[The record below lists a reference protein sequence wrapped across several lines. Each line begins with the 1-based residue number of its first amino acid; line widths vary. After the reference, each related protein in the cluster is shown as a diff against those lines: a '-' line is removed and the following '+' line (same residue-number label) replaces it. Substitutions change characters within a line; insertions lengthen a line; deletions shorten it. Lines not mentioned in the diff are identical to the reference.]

1 MIGKKI
7 KRIAL
12 YGCCAVLL
20 ACSGNK
26 QGLTKYVN
34 PFIGT
39 EGAGHTYP
47 GATLPFGMVQLSPD
61 TRADDWSACSGYQ
74 FIDST
79 LYGFSHT
86 HLSGTGGSD
95 LADILFLPLSG
106 NLDVSFLQEQKQVP
120 MIKSEEKASA
130 GYYSVKLGNGVKA
143 ELTATPRCGVH
154 RYTYPAGQGQSV
166 LIDLTHFLKEETIH
180 KLELK
185 QTSDN
190 EIQGMRFT
198 SGWTDNQPVYFVA
211 RFSAPITKFNGW
223 KDKQL
228 TNAKEL
234 SGTDI
239 KAIVEFAADETPLEI
254 VVGISATGY
263 EGAIKNI
270 NAEMSSPDFDKALT
284 MAEKSWNN
292 ELGRIEIKGASE
304 AEMRVFYT
312 ALYHSM
318 MCPNL
323 FSDVDNRY
331 LGMDGQIHDGKTAHY
346 TTFSL
351 WDTFRAVH
359 PLYSLIYPEFNSAMM
374 QSLIEKGQQF
384 GRLPKWE
391 LWGSDTDCMIG
402 FHAISV
408 LGEAIVKDLGG
419 FDYEEAY
426 QLCKKTMQS
435 GRDQFPLYEK
445 YGYIPCNEVGK
456 KSVSKTVEYAYNDWC
471 MAQMAKKLGHEE
483 DYQFYLKRAESYRNL
498 LDGETGFFRGRMNN
512 GQFMAGFHGSYMDDN
527 FTEAT
532 PWQYRHFAPHDAKGL
547 LNLLGGRDSLARSL
561 DALFSADTAILGKR
575 LPDVTGRLGQYAHG
589 NEPSHGTAFLYAYSS
604 EPWQTSALTKKI
616 ISCFYQDETTGL
628 CGNDDCGQMSA
639 WYIFASI
646 GMYPMCPASDEF
658 ILTAPIFEESVLN
671 LTNGKKFIIKVKG
684 DRNDPYINKVTLNGQ
699 EIDRNYIK
707 YAEIMKGGEMVYEL
721 SKTPNKTRGVKD
733 EVMPGSMTAQFKAST
748 PFTTSKIKL
757 FPKECSLELQVRN
770 PNAKIYYTL
779 DGSEPNEQSS
789 LYTAPVNLN
798 ESATIKAVAYADGME
813 KSDIMTAEATKADY
827 WPGLKVNPGKKG
839 ISYAFYEGKMRKT
852 TDMLKMSP
860 VRTGICETYSIE
872 ELNPPKEH
880 FGVIYKAYLK
890 LDKPDVYWFHM
901 TSDDGAVLWIDGK
914 EVVLNEGSHAGMHA
928 MGSVALGS
936 GFHEVELRYFQD
948 TQGKGLMFGLDGG
961 GYNSWG
967 APAKLSYV
975 K

>member
-1 MIGKKI
+1 MIGRKI
-7 KRIAL
+7 KIMAI
-12 YGCCAVLL
+12 YGCCTVLF

-47 GATLPFGMVQLSPD
+47 GATMPFGMVQLSPD
-61 TRADDWSACSGYQ
+61 TRANDWSACSGYQ
-74 FIDST
+74 FVDST

-106 NLDVSFLQEQKQVP
+106 NFDVSYLQEQKQVP

-154 RYTYPAGQGQSV
+154 RYTYPAGQGQAI

-185 QTSDN
+185 QISDK

-223 KDKQL
+223 KDNQL
-228 TNAKEL
+228 IDAKEL

-239 KAIVEFAADETPLEI
+239 KAIVEFAADNAPLEI

-263 EGAIKNI
+263 EGANKNI
-270 NAEMSSPDFDKALT
+270 NAEMSSPDFDKALAI
-284 MAEKSWNN
+284 AEKSWNN

-312 ALYHSM
+312 ALYHAM

-323 FSDVDNRY
+323 FCDVDNRY
-331 LGMDGQIHDGKTAHY
+331 LGMDGQIHEGKTAHY

-435 GRDQFPLYEK
+435 
-445 YGYIPCNEVGK
+445 
-456 KSVSKTVEYAYNDWC
+456 
-471 MAQMAKKLGHEE
+471 
-483 DYQFYLKRAESYRNL
+483 
-498 LDGETGFFRGRMNN
+498 
-512 GQFMAGFHGSYMDDN
+512 
-527 FTEAT
+527 
-532 PWQYRHFAPHDAKGL
+532 
-547 LNLLGGRDSLARSL
+547 
-561 DALFSADTAILGKR
+561 
-575 LPDVTGRLGQYAHG
+575 
-589 NEPSHGTAFLYAYSS
+589 
-604 EPWQTSALTKKI
+604 
-616 ISCFYQDETTGL
+616 
-628 CGNDDCGQMSA
+628 
-639 WYIFASI
+639 
-646 GMYPMCPASDEF
+646 
-658 ILTAPIFEESVLN
+658 
-671 LTNGKKFIIKVKG
+671 
-684 DRNDPYINKVTLNGQ
+684 
-699 EIDRNYIK
+699 
-707 YAEIMKGGEMVYEL
+707 
-721 SKTPNKTRGVKD
+721 
-733 EVMPGSMTAQFKAST
+733 
-748 PFTTSKIKL
+748 
-757 FPKECSLELQVRN
+757 
-770 PNAKIYYTL
+770 
-779 DGSEPNEQSS
+779 
-789 LYTAPVNLN
+789 
-798 ESATIKAVAYADGME
+798 
-813 KSDIMTAEATKADY
+813 
-827 WPGLKVNPGKKG
+827 
-839 ISYAFYEGKMRKT
+839 
-852 TDMLKMSP
+852 
-860 VRTGICETYSIE
+860 
-872 ELNPPKEH
+872 
-880 FGVIYKAYLK
+880 
-890 LDKPDVYWFHM
+890 
-901 TSDDGAVLWIDGK
+901 
-914 EVVLNEGSHAGMHA
+914 
-928 MGSVALGS
+928 
-936 GFHEVELRYFQD
+936 
-948 TQGKGLMFGLDGG
+948 
-961 GYNSWG
+961 
-967 APAKLSYV
+967 
-975 K
+975 